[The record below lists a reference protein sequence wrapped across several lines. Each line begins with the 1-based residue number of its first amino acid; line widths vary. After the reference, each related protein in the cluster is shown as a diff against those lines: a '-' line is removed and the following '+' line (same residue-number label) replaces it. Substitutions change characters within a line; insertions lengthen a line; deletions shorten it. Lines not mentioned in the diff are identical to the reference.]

1 MFFQNTLKS
10 KACDKSIQVRTK
22 LCCHVIVKNYLCN
35 VLCKFLINFESL
47 WRYEIK
53 ELIPKMT
60 LLYYGRTVRS
70 SHRMFSI
77 KKLFLKFRNIQK
89 KHLCLSLFFKKL
101 QVWRPAT
108 LLKKDPNTVVLL
120 WVNIAKFLRL
130 RISKNIYE
138 RLLFYCF
145 NGLLLHGPKVSRSR
159 LYDGV
164 GVQGL
169 SHGSIFLFLSHLL
182 PWT

>member
-1 MFFQNTLKS
+1 MFFQNILKS
-10 KACDKSIQVRTK
+10 KARDKSIQVRTK
-22 LCCHVIVKNYLCN
+22 LFCHVIIKNYLCN
-35 VLCKFLINFESL
+35 VLCKCLIKFESM

-53 ELIPKMT
+53 EQIPQMT

-70 SHRMFSI
+70 SHRMFFI

-89 KHLCLSLFFKKL
+89 KHLCLSLIFKKL
-101 QVWRPAT
+101 QVSMP
-108 LLKKDPNTVVLL
+108 VVLL

-130 RISKNIYE
+130 LISKNIYE
-138 RLLFYCF
+138 RLLFDCF
-145 NGLLLHGPKVSRSR
+145 NGLLFHRPKVSRSR

-169 SHGSIFLFLSHLL
+169 SQRSIFLFLSHLL